1 MLESL
6 FAVDDAVDE
15 VKLLRKCNWDYDI
28 ICESIDESDNGII
41 FVDNDKKM
49 RSPFEKKLKRMDYI
63 EF

>member
-1 MLESL
+1 M
-6 FAVDDAVDE
+6 
-15 VKLLRKCNWDYDI
+15 WG
-28 ICESIDESDNGII
+28 IDESDNGII